1 MTSQNPLSAFSVTR
15 KWPATQPDRIQLYS
29 LPTPN
34 GVKVSIEL
42 VDMGLPYEAH
52 RVGFESN
59 DQLSPEFVDT
69 FPNNKIP
76 AILDPQ
82 GPGGQPLALFE
93 SGAILVYLAE
103 KTGSPLLPAD
113 PAARYETLQW
123 LMFQMG
129 GVGPMFGQVGFF
141 HKFAG
146 KDFEDKRPRDRY
158 VNEAVRLLGVL
169 ERRLAGRAWVM
180 GEQYTIADIA
190 LWPWVRN
197 MVVEQGYNAATL
209 LGWERFPE
217 LQRVL
222 AAFVERPAVQKGLV
236 TPPRN

>member
-1 MTSQNPLSAFSVTR
+1 MTPQNPLSAFSVTR

-34 GVKVSIEL
+34 GVKVSIALEE
-42 VDMGLPYEAH
+42 MGLPYEAH

-82 GPGGQPLALFE
+82 GPGGKPLALFE

-103 KTGSPLLPAD
+103 KSGSPLLPAD

-129 GVGPMFGQVGFF
+129 GVGPMFGQLGFF

-158 VNEAVRLLGVL
+158 VNESVRLLGVL
-169 ERRLAGRAWVM
+169 ERRLTGRAWVM
-180 GEQYTIADIA
+180 GEQFTIADIA

-197 MVVEQGYNAATL
+197 MVVEQGYNAAEL
-209 LGWERFPE
+209 LGWERFLE

-222 AAFVERPAVQKGLV
+222 AAFVARPAVQKGLV

>member
-1 MTSQNPLSAFSVTR
+1 MTPQNPLSAFSVTR
-15 KWPATQPDRIQLYS
+15 KWPAMQPDRIQLYS

-34 GVKVSIEL
+34 GVKVSIALEE
-42 VDMGLPYEAH
+42 MGLPYEAH

-82 GPGGQPLALFE
+82 GPGGKPLALFE

-103 KTGSPLLPAD
+103 KSGSPLLPAD

-129 GVGPMFGQVGFF
+129 GVGPMFGQLGFF

-158 VNEAVRLLGVL
+158 VNESVRLLGVL

-180 GEQYTIADIA
+180 GEQFTIADIA

-197 MVVEQGYNAATL
+197 MVVEQGYNAAKL

-222 AAFVERPAVQKGLV
+222 AAFVARPAVQKGLV

>member
-1 MTSQNPLSAFSVTR
+1 MI
-15 KWPATQPDRIQLYS
+15 DLYYWT
-29 LPTPN
+29 TPN
-34 GVKVSIEL
+34 GHKITLFLEET
-42 VDMGLPYEAH
+42 GLPYKIH
-52 RVGFESN
+52 PVNISRG
-59 DQLSPEFVDT
+59 DQFKPEFLAIA
-69 FPNNKIP
+69 PNNRIP
-76 AILDPQ
+76 AIVDQAPA
-82 GPGGQPLALFE
+82 GGGAPISLFE

>member
-1 MTSQNPLSAFSVTR
+1 V
-15 KWPATQPDRIQLYS
+15 
-29 LPTPN
+29 
-34 GVKVSIEL
+34 
-42 VDMGLPYEAH
+42 PYEAH

-129 GVGPMFGQVGFF
+129 GVGPMFGQVSFF